1 MTGILTP
8 PQTAIWRG
16 KPIRVTKPS
25 EVTNL
30 NGLIRVFKTYGN
42 DLEIYSLDSQTMY
55 AVEDVKT
62 LHAIVYPT
70 KTEAEPKDLAFVK
83 FVFGAASEWTFS
95 VEGSILYGTRVVL
108 DDSNIE
114 RKTYRFTI

>member
-1 MTGILTP
+1 MTGIIAT
-8 PQTAIWRG
+8 PQTAVWRG
-16 KPIRVTKPS
+16 KAIKVTKPS

-42 DLEIYSLDSQTMY
+42 DLKIYSLDSQTMY

-62 LHAIVYPT
+62 LYAVVYPT
-70 KTEAEPKDLAFVK
+70 ETQAQPKDLAFVK

-95 VEGSILYGTRVVL
+95 VEGDLLYGTRVVL

-114 RKTYRFTI
+114 RKTYRFAI